1 MGRKNMTVGH
11 GIVEVVIVL
20 LIMAGAFMVFVGSN
34 RAYEAYSSQSWP
46 TVIGEILTANV
57 DARQVGNARTYH
69 FTVRYAYAINDP
81 ASEDDYFVNDRIDV
95 LEPPVFEDRASGE
108 RALAYTKGEPVE
120 VYYNPNRPQ
129 RSLLIP
135 IFRWSMLIYPS
146 AGVVV
151 LLIALGLW
159 LNGRR
164 KG

>member
-1 MGRKNMTVGH
+1 MGRDNLTTTGAV
-11 GIVEVVIVL
+11 IEVVIVL
-20 LIMAGAFMVFVGSN
+20 LSLAGAFMVFVGSN

-46 TVIGEILTANV
+46 TVTGEILTANV
-57 DARQVGNARTYH
+57 DARQAGNDRTYY
-69 FTVRYAYAINDP
+69 FTVRYAYAINEP

-95 LEPPVFEDRASGE
+95 LEPSTFEDRASGE
-108 RALAYTKGEPVE
+108 RELAYSKGESVE

-129 RSLLIP
+129 RSLLVP

-151 LLIALGLW
+151 LLIAGGLW

-164 KG
+164 SG